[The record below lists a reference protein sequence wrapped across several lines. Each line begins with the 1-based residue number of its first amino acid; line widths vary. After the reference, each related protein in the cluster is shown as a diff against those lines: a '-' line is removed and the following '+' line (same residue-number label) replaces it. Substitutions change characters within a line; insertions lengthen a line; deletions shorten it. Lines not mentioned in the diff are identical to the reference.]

1 MPNETTTPT
10 PAPKDEPASA
20 AAPPAVSTDAPAPV
34 TPAPATPAP
43 APAGEP
49 TKAIRPTKPK
59 TKKEGAPEGAKVS
72 LSLDGGDAEKPK
84 IVKAKGSKN
93 VSAGVAHILAT
104 FNNTIVSITDLT
116 GNVIGWSS
124 AGKVGFKGS
133 RKSTAYAAQLVA
145 QDACRQAMGHGLKE
159 VEVLVK
165 GPGAG
170 RESAVRAI
178 QAIGLDIS
186 VIRDVTPVP
195 HNGCR
200 PPKQRRVWFKKKN
213 YSLMARYTGPK
224 SKISRRYG
232 IALFGPSK
240 ALERKN
246 YPPGMHGPKGS
257 RRKQSEYA
265 IALGEKQKLRHM
277 YGLMERQ
284 FRRYFETAL
293 RKRGVTGE
301 TLLQMLETRLDNVI
315 YRLGFANSRSAAR
328 QLVSH
333 GHVTVNNRKVNVS
346 SYNLKAGDAISIK
359 DKPGS
364 RRLVTRNLELTQIQP
379 VPDWLVAD
387 KDQFHGKMMRTPS
400 REEIAPVVN
409 EQLVVELY
417 SR

>member
-1 MPNETTTPT
+1 
-10 PAPKDEPASA
+10 
-20 AAPPAVSTDAPAPV
+20 
-34 TPAPATPAP
+34 
-43 APAGEP
+43 
-49 TKAIRPTKPK
+49 
-59 TKKEGAPEGAKVS
+59 
-72 LSLDGGDAEKPK
+72 
-84 IVKAKGSKN
+84 
-93 VSAGVAHILAT
+93 
-104 FNNTIVSITDLT
+104 
-116 GNVIGWSS
+116 
-124 AGKVGFKGS
+124 
-133 RKSTAYAAQLVA
+133 
-145 QDACRQAMGHGLKE
+145 
-159 VEVLVK
+159 
-165 GPGAG
+165 
-170 RESAVRAI
+170 
-178 QAIGLDIS
+178 
-186 VIRDVTPVP
+186 
-195 HNGCR
+195 
-200 PPKQRRVWFKKKN
+200 
-213 YSLMARYTGPK
+213 MARYTGPK

-301 TLLQMLETRLDNVI
+301 TLLQMLETRLDNVV

-333 GHVTVNNRKVNVS
+333 GHVTVNNRKVDVS
-346 SYNLKAGDAISIK
+346 SYNLKPGDAVSIK
-359 DKPGS
+359 DRPGS